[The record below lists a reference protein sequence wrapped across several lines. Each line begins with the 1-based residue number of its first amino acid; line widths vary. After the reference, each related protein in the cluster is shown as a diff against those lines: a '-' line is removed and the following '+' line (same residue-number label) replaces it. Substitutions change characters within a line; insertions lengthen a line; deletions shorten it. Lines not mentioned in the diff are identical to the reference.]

1 MMDAGAATNRL
12 RRLHAHLGPAE
23 HGRLGPSCPS
33 TADQRRAIAPTTA
46 AAAENSYWHGH
57 SVNCELPVGA
67 IISPGSSPADS
78 SPADSSPAD
87 SSPAMQALRTRLIA
101 PVVFVHLTAR
111 LSLGQGAA

>member
-33 TADQRRAIAPTTA
+33 TADQRRAIAPTPA
-46 AAAENSYWHGH
+46 AAGNSYWHGH
-57 SVNCELPVGA
+57 SVNCALRS
-67 IISPGSSPADS
+67 IISPGSSPAPFID
-78 SPADSSPAD
+78 PDRA
-87 SSPAMQALRTRLIA
+87 
-101 PVVFVHLTAR
+101 